1 MENKYT
7 HGVLFYHEH
16 SGLKNINQ
24 GIGEVTTA
32 LSSICKHL
40 SIQLSEN
47 EGDIIKYCKKSKL
60 KTMQKM

>member
-24 GIGEVTTA
+24 GIG
-32 LSSICKHL
+32 
-40 SIQLSEN
+40 
-47 EGDIIKYCKKSKL
+47 KL
-60 KTMQKM
+60 QQH

>member
-7 HGVLFYHEH
+7 HHIYFYHEH

-47 EGDIIKYCKKSKL
+47 ENNINIAKKSKL